1 MAAISA
7 HRGGGEDAPAGTYQ
21 AYMEALDA
29 GADYVEFDIRR
40 TADGELAVYHDMH
53 VGGHSG
59 GRHSGGRHSGGGH
72 STGGHSTGG
81 HSEGEHSALAHI
93 SYARLCALAGY
104 EVPRVADLMR
114 LIADRAIGHLDLK
127 EQGGEAAIIEQAL
140 DILGPGRFVATTLED
155 ASVAAIKGSFP
166 DVPVGLSLGRNLEA
180 VPRWRRP
187 WVRRR
192 EVFPLG
198 RIRAC
203 GADWVAMHQGLARA
217 GVLHRCRRHGIKTMI
232 WTVNSD
238 AMITRWLADP
248 QVDVLI
254 TDRPKY
260 AITSRA
266 RLRGARSDPA

>member
-1 MAAISA
+1 
-7 HRGGGEDAPAGTYQ
+7 
-21 AYMEALDA
+21 
-29 GADYVEFDIRR
+29 
-40 TADGELAVYHDMH
+40 
-53 VGGHSG
+53 
-59 GRHSGGRHSGGGH
+59 
-72 STGGHSTGG
+72 
-81 HSEGEHSALAHI
+81 
-93 SYARLCALAGY
+93 
-104 EVPRVADLMR
+104 MR

-180 VPRWRRP
+180 VPRLRRP

-203 GADWVAMHQGLARA
+203 GADWVAMHQGLALA